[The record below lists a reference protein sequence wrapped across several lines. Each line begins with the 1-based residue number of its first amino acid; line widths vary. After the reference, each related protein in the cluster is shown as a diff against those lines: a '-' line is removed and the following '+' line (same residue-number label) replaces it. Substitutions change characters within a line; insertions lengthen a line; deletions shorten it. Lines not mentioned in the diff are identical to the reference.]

1 MMRSGMNGKLQFG
14 LDAVHDAQMGGTPFD
29 SALGPDLG
37 MVKKVLGPGHHAGT
51 PTGGGSLLGLA
62 DDALILT
69 QAYLK
74 IQEAA
79 NEGRASKK

>member
-1 MMRSGMNGKLQFG
+1 
-14 LDAVHDAQMGGTPFD
+14 
-29 SALGPDLG
+29 